1 MRRYDFLS
9 GLFLL
14 LLSVGTCVM
23 AYRLGFGDVHNPG
36 PGLIPFG
43 VAALLF
49 LMSMGLSL
57 GSVFK
62 IRNRYQERGVF
73 QGIDWRRVVLVLCA
87 LLGFGIAFNFLGFPI
102 CTFLLMIFLLAAV
115 GRQKWWFT
123 VIISFL
129 TVLCAYLIF
138 IVWLEC
144 PFPKGPFGI

>member
-14 LLSVGTCVM
+14 LLSAGTCIM
-23 AYRLGFGDVHNPG
+23 AYRLGLGDVHNPG

-57 GSVFK
+57 KSVLK

-73 QGIDWRRVVLVLCA
+73 QGIDWRRVVLVLCV
-87 LLGFGIAFNFLGFPI
+87 LLGFGIAFDFLGFPI
-102 CTFLLMIFLLAAV
+102 CTFLLMILLLGGV
-115 GRQKWWFT
+115 GHQKWWFT
-123 VIISFL
+123 LVISFL
-129 TVLCAYLIF
+129 TVFCSYLIF
-138 IVWLEC
+138 VVWLEC

>member
-14 LLSVGTCVM
+14 LLSVGTCMM
-23 AYRLGFGDVHNPG
+23 AYRLGLGDFHSPG

-43 VAALLF
+43 VAGLLF

-57 GSVFK
+57 RSVFK
-62 IRNRYQERGVF
+62 TRNRYQERAAF

-87 LLGFGIAFNFLGFPI
+87 LFGFGIAFNFLGFPA
-102 CTFLLMIFLLAAV
+102 CTFLLMLFLLGAV

-123 VIISFL
+123 LVTSLL

-138 IVWLEC
+138 VVWLEC
-144 PFPKGPFGI
+144 PFPKGALGI